1 MTRRHGA
8 AKITRPGHVSRASC
22 EENSVDGLL
31 LALVGFVCGMLAGG
45 AAQYGRLCT
54 IGAIEDAL
62 VAGDLRRARA
72 WALAAGVALLL
83 TQVLVLSGSLDL
95 SATHH
100 AQPRL
105 DLSGLIAGGLL
116 FGLGAALVGTCAFG
130 MLVRAGTGDLR
141 AMVSALILGLAA
153 FAATGGILSD
163 IRSRI
168 TYLAVIDMS
177 PLGGKTLTGIAATFL
192 GSAAAWACALGIAG
206 TLLAFGLVSG
216 RLYRR
221 PRLLAA
227 ACTIGLAVAAGWTA
241 TGVLGDPFGG
251 QAPES
256 LSFVAPLARVILQ
269 VMGESL
275 ATTGFAV
282 ATVFGVA
289 VGSFAAAALRDEL
302 RWEAFD
308 DAREMRR
315 HLLGAVLMGIGGV
328 LARGCTIGQGLS
340 GTSTLSLAAPI
351 AVLAMVAGARLG
363 LSHLIEG
370 RMLFV
375 RRQ

>member
-1 MTRRHGA
+1 
-8 AKITRPGHVSRASC
+8 
-22 EENSVDGLL
+22 VDGLH
-31 LALVGFVCGMLAGG
+31 LALAGFVCGALAGS

-72 WALAAGVALLL
+72 WALTAGVALLL
-83 TQVLVLSGSLDL
+83 TQGLVLSGALDL

-141 AMVSALILGLAA
+141 AMVSAIVLGLAA
-153 FAATGGILSD
+153 FAATGGILSPM
-163 IRSRI
+163 RAWI
-168 TYLAVIDMS
+168 TYLAVIDMT
-177 PLGGKTLTGIAATFL
+177 PLGGKTLTGIAATYL
-192 GSAAAWACALGIAG
+192 GARAAWVCALGVAG
-206 TLLAFGLVSG
+206 ALLAFGLASG
-216 RLYRR
+216 HLYRR
-221 PRLLAA
+221 PRLVAA
-227 ACTIGLAVAAGWTA
+227 ACTIGVAIAAGWIA

-256 LSFVAPLARVILQ
+256 LSFVAPLARLILQ
-269 VMGESL
+269 IMGESL
-275 ATTGFAV
+275 SSTGFAV
-282 ATVFGVA
+282 TTVFGVA
-289 VGSFAAAALRDEL
+289 GGAFATAALRDEL

-328 LARGCTIGQGLS
+328 LARGCTIGQGLT
-340 GTSTLSLAAPI
+340 GTSALSLAAPI
-351 AVLAMVAGARLG
+351 AVLFMVVGARLG

-370 RMLFV
+370 RILFA
-375 RRQ
+375 RRW

>member
-1 MTRRHGA
+1 
-8 AKITRPGHVSRASC
+8 
-22 EENSVDGLL
+22 VDGLL
-31 LALVGFVCGMLAGG
+31 LPAGGFICGSLAGA

-72 WALAAGVALLL
+72 WALAAAIAMLL
-83 TQVLVLSGSLDL
+83 TQTLVFSGYLDL
-95 SATHH
+95 GATHYV
-100 AQPRL
+100 QSRL
-105 DLSGLIAGGLL
+105 DLFGLVIGGLL

-130 MLVRAGTGDLR
+130 ALVRAGTGDLR

-153 FAATGGILSD
+153 FAATGGILSTT
-163 IRSRI
+163 RSW
-168 TYLAVIDMS
+168 LSEVAVIDTA
-177 PLGGKTLTGIAATFL
+177 PFGGKTVTGIAAAYL
-192 GSAAAWACALGIAG
+192 GQPAAMLC
-206 TLLAFGLVSG
+206 AFGIPAALLLFGLASG

-227 ACTIGLAVAAGWTA
+227 AGAMGLAVGAGWLA
-241 TGVLGDPFGG
+241 TGVLGDPFSGER
-251 QAPES
+251 PES
-256 LSFVAPLARVILQ
+256 LTFVAPLARLILQ
-269 VMGESL
+269 IMGETLSS
-275 ATTGFAV
+275 TGFAV

-289 VGSFAAAALRDEL
+289 AGSFVAAALRDEL

-315 HLLGAVLMGIGGV
+315 HLVGAVLMGIGGV
-328 LARGCTIGQGLS
+328 LARGCTIGQGLTGS
-340 GTSTLSLAAPI
+340 STLSIAAPI

-370 RMLFV
+370 RPLFA
-375 RRQ
+375 RRR

>member
-1 MTRRHGA
+1 
-8 AKITRPGHVSRASC
+8 
-22 EENSVDGLL
+22 VDGLHL
-31 LALVGFVCGMLAGG
+31 VLAGFVCGTLAGG

-72 WALAAGVALLL
+72 WALTAGIALLL
-83 TQVLVLSGSLDL
+83 TQGLVLSGTLDL

-141 AMVSALILGLAA
+141 AVVSALVLGLAA
-153 FAATGGILSD
+153 FAATGGILSPV
-163 IRSRI
+163 RTRI
-168 TYLAVIDMS
+168 TYLAVIDLS
-177 PLGGKTLTGIAATFL
+177 PLGGKTLTGIAAACL
-192 GSAAAWACALGIAG
+192 GSPAAWVCALGVGGA
-206 TLLAFGLVSG
+206 LLAFGLASG

-227 ACTIGLAVAAGWTA
+227 AGTIGLAIAAGWIA
-241 TGVLGDPFGG
+241 TGVLGDPFSA
-251 QAPES
+251 QPPES
-256 LSFVAPLARVILQ
+256 LSFVAPLARLILQ

-275 ATTGFAV
+275 ASTGFAV

-289 VGSFAAAALRDEL
+289 AGSFAMAALRDEL

-315 HLLGAVLMGIGGV
+315 HLLGAVLMGIGGI
-328 LARGCTIGQGLS
+328 LARGCTIGQGLT
-340 GTSTLSLAAPI
+340 GTSTLSLAAPV

-370 RMLFV
+370 RTLFA
-375 RRQ
+375 RRR